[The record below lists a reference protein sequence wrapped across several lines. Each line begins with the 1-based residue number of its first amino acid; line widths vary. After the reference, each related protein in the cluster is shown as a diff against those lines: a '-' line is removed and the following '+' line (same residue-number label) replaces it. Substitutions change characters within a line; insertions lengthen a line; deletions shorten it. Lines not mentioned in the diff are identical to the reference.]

1 METKVKITKLRIKN
15 LFGIKEYESD
25 GSDVE
30 LTGTNG
36 ACKTAVLD
44 SIRYGLTNKSDRE
57 YLIRK
62 GQSEGEILIELS
74 NGIKIVRKPRL
85 DKADYRS
92 IRVGE
97 DKSEKSEGFLREIF
111 TELQLNP
118 IEFLLMS
125 EQEQN
130 RIILDMIDFKWDLN
144 WIKQEFD
151 EIVPEVNY
159 EQNILNVLHEI
170 QMEEGYYFRTRQDL
184 NREVRNNLAFIEDIG
199 AKLPEGYDA
208 KHWEEISLGDLYKK
222 IAKIKAD
229 NAIIEKAK
237 KALED
242 RDAKIKQFK
251 TDFDL
256 EKQTIIN
263 KENEYLS
270 LQNSVIADLK
280 SKIVQ
285 CENRIEDVKRH
296 SLKDHELNDSTYK
309 ANIASFE
316 GEVKTYEKEAMLELK
331 PFNKLQEEAEHAEA
345 MKLHINEYNSMIE
358 YQKEVVKLNKKA
370 DKLTNKIEHARA
382 LPGQILATSKIPV
395 KGLTIVDGIPLI
407 KGLPISNLCEGDK
420 LELCV
425 EVAMKGVDTLKLLLI
440 DGVERLAT
448 VNREALY
455 KMLKR
460 RGVQF
465 IATRTTDDEDL
476 TVIHL

>member
-1 METKVKITKLRIKN
+1 MEAKLKITKLRIKN

-44 SIRYGLTNKSDRE
+44 AIRYGFTNKSDRE

-74 NGIKIVRKPRL
+74 NGLKILRKPRI

-97 DKSEKSEGFLREIF
+97 DKAEKSEGFLREIF

-118 IEFLLMS
+118 IDFLFMT

-144 WIKQEFD
+144 WIKEQFG
-151 EIVPEVNY
+151 EIVPDVNY

-170 QMEEGYYFRTRQDL
+170 QADEGYYFLTRQDL

-199 AKLPEGYDA
+199 ATLPPGYDA
-208 KHWEEISLGDLYKK
+208 AHWEEISLGDLYKK

-229 NAIIEKAK
+229 NSIIEKAK
-237 KALED
+237 AALKD

-251 TDFDL
+251 TDFEL
-256 EKQTIIN
+256 EKERLIN

-270 LQNSVIADLK
+270 LQNTVIADL
-280 SKIVQ
+280 
-285 CENRIEDVKRH
+285 ENSLIQAKERIKEIQRNATKN
-296 SLKDHELNDSTYK
+296 HEINESNYK

-316 GEVKTYEKEAMLELK
+316 GEVKTHEKAATLEPK
-331 PFNKLQEEAEHAEA
+331 PFKELQDEAENAEK
-345 MKLHINEYNSMIE
+345 MKAFINEYKRMIE
-358 YQKEVVKLNKKA
+358 YQKEIVKLNRKA
-370 DKLTNKIEHARA
+370 DKLTEKIEHARA
-382 LPGQILATSKIPV
+382 LPGVILETSKIPV
-395 KGLTIVDGIPLI
+395 KGLSIVDGIPLI

-448 VNREALY
+448 VNRESLY

-465 IATRTTDDEDL
+465 VATRTTDDEDL

>member
-1 METKVKITKLRIKN
+1 METKLKITKLRIKN

-36 ACKTAVLD
+36 ANKTAVLD
-44 SIRYGLTNKSDRE
+44 AIRFGFTNKSDRE

-62 GQSEGEILIELS
+62 GQTEGEILIELS
-74 NGIKIVRKPRL
+74 NGLRILRKPRI

-97 DKSEKSEGFLREIF
+97 DKTERSEGFLREIF

-118 IEFLLMS
+118 IDFLFMT
-125 EQEQN
+125 EPEQN

-144 WIKQEFD
+144 WIKEQFG
-151 EIVPEVNY
+151 EIVPDVNY

-170 QMEEGYYFRTRQDL
+170 QADEGYYFLTRQDL

-199 AKLPEGYDA
+199 ATLPSGYNA
-208 KHWEEISLGDLYKK
+208 AHWEEISLGDLYKK
-222 IAKIKAD
+222 IADIKAK

-237 KALED
+237 AALKD

-251 TDFDL
+251 TDFEL
-256 EKQTIIN
+256 AKEKLISTEKAAISGV
-263 KENEYLS
+263 EAE
-270 LQNSVIADLK
+270 IADLK
-280 SKIVQ
+280 NKILAAQ
-285 CENRIEDVKRH
+285 EMIKNIQREATK
-296 SLKDHELNDSTYK
+296 SHELNEADYK
-309 ANIASFE
+309 ANVASFE
-316 GEVKTYEKEAMLELK
+316 GEVKTHEAAAKLEPK
-331 PFNKLQEEAEHAEA
+331 PFKELQEEAENAEK
-345 MKLHINEYNSMIE
+345 MKAFVNEYNRMVD
-358 YQKEVVKLNKKA
+358 YQKEIVKLNKKA
-370 DKLTNKIEHARA
+370 DKLTEKIEHARA
-382 LPGQILATSKIPV
+382 LPGVILETSKIPV
-395 KGLTIVDGIPLI
+395 KGLSIVDGIPLI

-440 DGVERLAT
+440 DGMERLAT
-448 VNREALY
+448 ENRDSLY

-465 IATRTTDDEDL
+465 VATRTTDDEDL